1 MSNCIEEIRILG
13 SKVEAL
19 RHESVV
25 SFDEIRFL
33 IVDRLDRIEDIL
45 RLPRITK
52 IRFATTMC
60 GMKLE
65 ITEMQLKVT
74 NKLPLS
80 LKLIDKFGNDA
91 RVDGLPLWALTN
103 PAMGVLAVATDGMS
117 AVLTPAG
124 VLGSFAVQVSADAD
138 MGEGVKVIVGNLPID
153 LLPGDATEIQ
163 FVSGEP
169 ILE

>member
-33 IVDRLDRIEDIL
+33 LIDRLDRLEAIL
-45 RLPRITK
+45 NPPRIAKVVFVVT
-52 IRFATTMC
+52 IG

-80 LKLIDKFGNDA
+80 LKLVDKFGNEA
-91 RVDGLPLWALTN
+91 WIDGLPLWALTN
-103 PAMGVLAVATDGMS
+103 PAMGSLAVATDGMS
-117 AVLTPAG
+117 AVLTPVG

-138 MGEGVKVIVGNLPID
+138 MGEGVKVIIGNLPID

-163 FVSGEP
+163 IVSGEP

>member
-1 MSNCIEEIRILG
+1 
-13 SKVEAL
+13 
-19 RHESVV
+19 
-25 SFDEIRFL
+25 
-33 IVDRLDRIEDIL
+33 
-45 RLPRITK
+45 
-52 IRFATTMC
+52 
-60 GMKLE
+60 
-65 ITEMQLKVT
+65 MQLKVT

-138 MGEGVKVIVGNLPID
+138 MGEGVKVIVGNLPLD

-163 FVSGEP
+163 IVSGEP